1 MIRFIKSTSL
11 VTDVNSLVNL
21 RRTPCVIIGILIT
34 ILGLMFIQPIHGQQ
48 KPPRPMSV
56 KTYQNLS
63 FGSIIQGNSGGTV
76 IIYPDGTR
84 SSTGNLILPPLGS
97 QGNEAIFEI
106 KAPPGT
112 LITILLSNTALSNG
126 AHSMNVLIGPTDP
139 ISPFI
144 TTHQQAGTSFIHVGG
159 TLTVGNPLENPAG
172 NYSGTFTVTFIQQ

>member
-1 MIRFIKSTSL
+1 MKINLGIKLHQIKFFILTVSIGLSL
-11 VTDVNSLVNL
+11 IFLYLQVDA
-21 RRTPCVIIGILIT
+21 
-34 ILGLMFIQPIHGQQ
+34 QE

-56 KTYQNLS
+56 ITYQNLN

-112 LITILLSNTALSNG
+112 LITVLLSNTVLSNG
-126 AHSMNVLIGPTDP
+126 AHSMSVLIGPTNP

-144 TTHQQAGTSFIHVGG
+144 TTHQQAGTSFIHVGA

-172 NYSGTFTVTFIQQ
+172 NYSGSFTVTFIQE